1 MSFLFGGKKKT
12 PNELMREYKRSID
25 KATREIEK
33 ERTKLQNQEKKI
45 IADIK
50 KAAKDGQMGPV
61 KIMAKDLVRTRSQVT
76 KFYQM
81 KCQMQAVGLRLQ
93 TIKSTQAMTDAMKG
107 ASRAMKSMNAQVNA
121 AGMAKILKDFE
132 QESALM
138 DDKQEMMD
146 DAIDGVFEEEDEDQ
160 AIEDVVGQ
168 VLAEIGMDMS
178 GAMASAPGRTP
189 VAEAEPEGEL
199 SLEER
204 LKNLKG

>member
-1 MSFLFGGKKKT
+1 
-12 PNELMREYKRSID
+12 
-25 KATREIEK
+25 
-33 ERTKLQNQEKKI
+33 
-45 IADIK
+45 
-50 KAAKDGQMGPV
+50 V

-146 DAIDGVFEEEDEDQ
+146 GTFAALTFFPLSPI
-160 AIEDVVGQ
+160 
-168 VLAEIGMDMS
+168 LS
-178 GAMASAPGRTP
+178 PLSLHPR
-189 VAEAEPEGEL
+189 AEPV
-199 SLEER
+199 R
-204 LKNLKG
+204 LPVGPFCCCV